1 MGKEN
6 KIFCTAPFTT
16 LRIESYSNY
25 MGTVFKPGCVY
36 HAQDPIPTLEEYQTG
51 AEMTAHRRNLLTGT
65 IPSPGCRACSE
76 PESNGLSSTRALLSS
91 KPWASDKEKIFLLDM
106 FFSNVCN
113 LGCLMCGPEFSSY
126 IANERFNAGI
136 IPKIIEIK
144 DNTQIILE
152 TMDKLPDLTS
162 VTFIGGEFF
171 IAKRNLEILDRVI
184 ERGLECSI
192 ATNATVIND
201 AIFARLKKIKNIEL
215 KISVDGT
222 NGCYEFIRY
231 PANWDILNSNITRF
245 KEELPTAKFL
255 INTVIQPLNLQNLHE
270 LFEWANKKYIKT
282 IFQYISTPTYLSW
295 GILNKQEQD
304 KLAKL
309 LQQKQNQGFKITKQ
323 QHKGIDDLID
333 AIQNIEFSPKFR
345 LAGVRFMSKLMLYR
359 KIDPSIIKKQ
369 FGILT
374 DLAQEI
380 INES

>member
-1 MGKEN
+1 M
-6 KIFCTAPFTT
+6 
-16 LRIESYSNY
+16 
-25 MGTVFKPGCVY
+25 
-36 HAQDPIPTLEEYQTG
+36 
-51 AEMTAHRRNLLTGT
+51 
-65 IPSPGCRACSE
+65 
-76 PESNGLSSTRALLSS
+76 
-91 KPWASDKEKIFLLDM
+91 
-106 FFSNVCN
+106 
-113 LGCLMCGPEFSSY
+113 
-126 IANERFNAGI
+126 
-136 IPKIIEIK
+136 
-144 DNTQIILE
+144 
-152 TMDKLPDLTS
+152 
-162 VTFIGGEFF
+162 
-171 IAKRNLEILDRVI
+171 
-184 ERGLECSI
+184 
-192 ATNATVIND
+192 
-201 AIFARLKKIKNIEL
+201 
-215 KISVDGT
+215 
-222 NGCYEFIRY
+222 
-231 PANWDILNSNITRF
+231 NSNITRF

-333 AIQNIEFSPKFR
+333 AIQNTEFSPKFR